1 MPTVLDILA
10 DGMADYYELLEIQRD
25 ADSKTIKTSYRKLA
39 LAYHPDRNPGD
50 QAAEEKFKAINEAY
64 AVLSDP
70 EKRSRYDR
78 YGSVDEGIPMGSD
91 IFDIFASVF
100 GGGMSGMG
108 GMGAR
113 TRGRGFAGE
122 DLEVE
127 LSVTLEQARAGETVA
142 VNVQRFATCSHC
154 EGERAEPGSNGKQ
167 TCPTCR
173 GAGQVRG
180 QAQSLF
186 GTVITSRACPDCR
199 GEGQVITDPC
209 SVCGGQGRQQAVE
222 EVEVALPRGIDAG
235 YRLRVPQAGNAGI
248 EGGPAGD
255 LYVYINMAPHSV
267 FRRDGDDLH
276 YELEMGLAQATLGAV
291 FTIPTMDGEE
301 ELRVHAG
308 TQPLAEFRLRGKG
321 MPRLRQAGS
330 GDQIV
335 TARVVVPD
343 RLSDEARD
351 LLTAYAVEVGEQIE
365 EHESVVERVKGLF
378 GKLKDRLGRDEAA
391 GSDPAN

>member
-1 MPTVLDILA
+1 MV
-10 DGMADYYELLEIQRD
+10 DYYELLQVQRD
-25 ADSKTIKTSYRKLA
+25 ADARTIKSSYRKLA

-50 QAAEEKFKAINEAY
+50 TEAEEKFKAINEAY

-78 YGSVDEGIPMGSD
+78 YGTVEDGIPMGSD

-100 GGGMSGMG
+100 GGGMAGMG

-113 TRGRGFAGE
+113 NRSRGFAGE

-142 VNVQRFATCSHC
+142 VKVQRYATCAHC
-154 EGERAEPGSNGKQ
+154 DGERAEPGSAGKE

-199 GEGQVITDPC
+199 GEGQIITEPC
-209 SVCGGQGRQQAVE
+209 TVCQGEGRQLALE

-235 YRLRVPQAGNAGI
+235 YRLRVPRAGNAGV
-248 EGGPAGD
+248 EGGPPGD
-255 LYVYINMAPHSV
+255 LYAYIDMAPHPI

-276 YELEMGLAQATLGAV
+276 FELRLGLAQATLGAT
-291 FTIPTMDGEE
+291 FTVPTMDGDE
-301 ELRVHAG
+301 ELRVPAG
-308 TQPLAEFRLRGKG
+308 TQPLTEFRLKGKG
-321 MPRLRQAGS
+321 MPRLRQPGS
-330 GDQIV
+330 GDQVV
-335 TARVVVPD
+335 TAKVVVPE
-343 RLSDEARD
+343 RLTGEARD
-351 LLTAYAVEVGEQIE
+351 LLTAYAVETGEEIE
-365 EHESVVERVKGLF
+365 EHETVVERVKGVF
-378 GKLKDRLGRDEAA
+378 GRLKGRLGRDEAA
-391 GSDPAN
+391 GTDPS

>member
-1 MPTVLDILA
+1 
-10 DGMADYYELLEIQRD
+10 MADYYELLQIQRD
-25 ADSKTIKTSYRKLA
+25 ADGKTIKASYRKLA

-50 QAAEEKFKAINEAY
+50 KEAEEKFKAINEAY

-78 YGSVDEGIPMGSD
+78 YGTVEDGGIPMGSD

-100 GGGMSGMG
+100 GGGMTGMG

-113 TRGRGFAGE
+113 ARTRGFAGE

-127 LSVTLEQARAGETVA
+127 LSVTLEQARAGETVP
-142 VNVQRFATCSHC
+142 VNVQRFAECSHC
-154 EGERAEPGSNGKQ
+154 HGERAEPGSNGKQ

-186 GTVITSRACPDCR
+186 GTVITARPCPDCH
-199 GEGQVITDPC
+199 GEGQKITEPC
-209 SVCGGQGRQQAVE
+209 TVCGGQGRKQAVE
-222 EVEVALPRGIDAG
+222 EVDVALPRGIDAG
-235 YRLRVPQAGNAGI
+235 YRLRVPHAGNAGV

-255 LYVYINMAPHSV
+255 LYVYIDMARHPV

-276 YELEMGLAQATLGAV
+276 LELEMGLAQAALGAS

-301 ELRVHAG
+301 ELRVPAG
-308 TQPLAEFRLRGKG
+308 TQPQAEFRLRGRG
-321 MPRLRQAGS
+321 MPRLRQGGS
-330 GDQIV
+330 GDQII
-335 TARVVVPD
+335 TARVVVPEG
-343 RLSDEARD
+343 LSGEARD
-351 LLTAYAVEVGEQIE
+351 LLSAYAVEMGEQID
-365 EHESVVERVKGLF
+365 EHETVVERVKGIF
-378 GKLKDRLGRDEAA
+378 GKLKDRLGRDDAA
-391 GSDPAN
+391 GTDSPN

>member
-1 MPTVLDILA
+1 MT
-10 DGMADYYELLEIQRD
+10 DYYELLQIERD
-25 ADSKTIKTSYRKLA
+25 ADAKTIKTSYRKLA

-50 QAAEEKFKAINEAY
+50 KEAEEKFKAINEAY

-100 GGGMSGMG
+100 GGGMAGMS

-113 TRGRGFAGE
+113 NRGRGLAGE

-127 LSVTLEQARAGETVA
+127 LTVTLEQARAGETVA
-142 VNVQRFATCSHC
+142 VNVQRYATCAHC
-154 EGERAEPGSNGKQ
+154 EGERAEPGSSGKH
-167 TCPTCR
+167 TCLTCR

-186 GTVITSRACPDCR
+186 GTVITSRPCPDCR
-199 GEGQVITDPC
+199 GEGQLITEPC
-209 SVCGGQGRQQAVE
+209 TVCDGLGRKLAVE
-222 EVEVALPRGIDAG
+222 EVEVSLPRGIDGG
-235 YRLRVPQAGNAGI
+235 YRLRVPQAGNAGV

-255 LYVYINMAPHSV
+255 LYVYIEMASHPV

-276 YELEMGLAQATLGAV
+276 YELKLGLAQATLGAT
-291 FTIPTMDGEE
+291 FTIPTMDGED
-301 ELRVHAG
+301 ELRVPAG
-308 TQPLAEFRLRGKG
+308 TQPMAEFRLRGKG
-321 MPRLRQAGS
+321 MPRLRQPGS

-335 TARVVVPD
+335 TARVVVPE
-343 RLSDEARD
+343 RLGAEARD
-351 LLTAYAVEVGEQIE
+351 LLAAYAVEVGEQIE

-378 GKLKDRLGRDEAA
+378 GRIRDRLGREEAA
-391 GSDPAN
+391 SSDPN